1 MINNYQSSQGSQG
14 EPARN
19 VDVNFLW
26 SKLASLVKSNQLR
39 NMATVY
45 VSIDG
50 GPAFPVKAVRAAH
63 DGSHAIL
70 AAYPEHTDISQVVSS
85 QSANS
90 GGYGSGQLSMG
101 HEAAKLL
108 LDTRSLA
115 RMALLHWKRNDGASL
130 GETMDQLQKIL
141 N

>member
-26 SKLASLVKSNQLR
+26 SKLANLGKSNQLR

-70 AAYPEHTDISQVVSS
+70 AAYPEHTDQPSGEQSISQLRWVRQRSTIHGTRGGETPARHPKP
-85 QSANS
+85 SA
-90 GGYGSGQLSMG
+90 
-101 HEAAKLL
+101 
-108 LDTRSLA
+108 
-115 RMALLHWKRNDGASL
+115 DGAFAL
-130 GETMDQLQKIL
+130 ETK
-141 N
+141 